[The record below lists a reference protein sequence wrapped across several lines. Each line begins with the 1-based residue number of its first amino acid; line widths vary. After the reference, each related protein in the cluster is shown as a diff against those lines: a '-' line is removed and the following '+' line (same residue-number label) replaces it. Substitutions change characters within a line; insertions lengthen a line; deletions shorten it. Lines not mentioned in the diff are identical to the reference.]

1 MVAQQRGKRL
11 IPCFLVGL
19 ARRSAILSG
28 IRVRGVE
35 TAVCGSFGAL
45 GDSTARGSV
54 LLAKSADTEVNEAE
68 HVVRF
73 EARDY
78 PDGALV
84 RITHLNTE

>member
-1 MVAQQRGKRL
+1 M
-11 IPCFLVGL
+11 CD
-19 ARRSAILSG
+19 
-28 IRVRGVE
+28 
-35 TAVCGSFGAL
+35 SFVAL

>member
-1 MVAQQRGKRL
+1 MCDPFV
-11 IPCFLVGL
+11 
-19 ARRSAILSG
+19 
-28 IRVRGVE
+28 
-35 TAVCGSFGAL
+35 AL

-73 EARDY
+73 EALDY

-84 RITHLNTE
+84 RITHLNT